1 MTALSRGAMC
11 ADAPGTVCQADA
23 MGSAVTSGDHLRPA
37 LGRGAAVRG
46 LSRRRQATAV
56 GLAVLGLPLLTVAA
70 ATTGATTAMNSV
82 LLVYL
87 LAVVVVCVVG
97 GLLPGLLA
105 AVEAFLLANWFLTPP
120 VGTLSVRSP
129 TALADLLV
137 FLLVATVVS
146 LTVEVGAR
154 NRVRAVRHRHQ
165 THLVSSLGAA
175 ELHGV
180 TPEQILEQVRD
191 LYGMTTVTLLDGIG
205 ERVVAAAGPTPPEEA
220 PALAVT
226 VGDRVRLRGYGPPLF
241 GEDQL
246 LLRTLA
252 EAAARVWDRQELA
265 AEAVRAHQLAETDR
279 VRSALLAAVSH
290 DLRTPIASIK
300 TAASG
305 LRHDELALTADDE
318 AELLEA
324 IEDGADRLAALVD
337 NLLAMSRI
345 QAGALTVD
353 LRPVMLEEVVD
364 RAVVDAAP
372 GAIRV
377 ALDPGL
383 PPVLADAGLL
393 ERVIANLVD
402 NALRFSPPGVPV
414 QICAGS
420 RTDAQGGLVQLRV
433 IDHGLGVPVDRW
445 TEMFTPFQRLGD
457 TTTGGVGLGLAIA
470 RGLTEAIGGAVTPE
484 HTPGGGLTM
493 LVDLPESR

>member
-1 MTALSRGAMC
+1 
-11 ADAPGTVCQADA
+11 
-23 MGSAVTSGDHLRPA
+23 
-37 LGRGAAVRG
+37 
-46 LSRRRQATAV
+46 
-56 GLAVLGLPLLTVAA
+56 
-70 ATTGATTAMNSV
+70 
-82 LLVYL
+82 
-87 LAVVVVCVVG
+87 
-97 GLLPGLLA
+97 
-105 AVEAFLLANWFLTPP
+105 
-120 VGTLSVRSP
+120 
-129 TALADLLV
+129 
-137 FLLVATVVS
+137 
-146 LTVEVGAR
+146 
-154 NRVRAVRHRHQ
+154 
-165 THLVSSLGAA
+165 
-175 ELHGV
+175 
-180 TPEQILEQVRD
+180 
-191 LYGMTTVTLLDGIG
+191 MTTVTLLDGIG
-205 ERVVAAAGPTPPEEA
+205 GWVVAAAGPPPPEEA

-420 RTDAQGGLVQLRV
+420 RPDAHGGLVQLRV
-433 IDHGLGVPVDRW
+433 VDHGPGVPVDRW